1 MNTLIIGYGN
11 VTRRDDGAGV
21 WIAQQ
26 LDSLN
31 LPEVRVRTAHQLHL
45 EFLDECRDAD
55 RVLLIDA
62 SINGPLMQLQEL
74 SEGSPAVPAAT
85 SHHFD
90 ARNWKE
96 LAWRLYGKRLEVFIC
111 SVRAED
117 LGFGEG
123 LSAVVQVRAQR
134 ALEEILA
141 LLQGAGCHA

>member
-1 MNTLIIGYGN
+1 MDTLIIGYGN

-21 WIAQQ
+21 WIARQ
-26 LDSLN
+26 LDELN
-31 LPEVRVRTAHQLHL
+31 LPGVRVRTSQQLHL

-55 RVLLIDA
+55 RVVLIDA
-62 SINGPLMQLQEL
+62 SINGPSMQLQEL
-74 SEGSPAVPAAT
+74 PEGSPAAPAAT
-85 SHHFD
+85 SHHLD

-96 LAWRLYGKRLEVFIC
+96 LAWSLYGKRLEVFLC

-123 LSAVVQVRAQR
+123 LSDAVQVRAQR

-141 LLQGAGCHA
+141 LLQGVACHA